1 MFYIQL
7 TRVPGV
13 AVFAGNLASHTEAE
27 LAARVASAILTSVES
42 VGVVGTDVSLNGEP
56 FGTLHDGHPPAG
68 QITNDPV
75 GPRLKQL
82 IVRFGNTTLKRRA
95 LVELALRPLVAAAK
109 ARGLTK
115 AQVQGLVGNLYDA
128 VDASEAVEETVP
140 TPPEPPPEPTPV
152 HEL

>member
-1 MFYIQL
+1 
-7 TRVPGV
+7 
-13 AVFAGNLASHTEAE
+13 
-27 LAARVASAILTSVES
+27 
-42 VGVVGTDVSLNGEP
+42 VSLNGEP